1 MRTSIATI
9 VAAVM
14 AVPTFSNAFSIQTTE
29 MPRSSTILRMSSV
42 AASPI
47 GSSKATQL
55 KTALKKP
62 SKVLTV
68 GVEYVHNDE
77 AEENE
82 ILSMQLRKSKVS
94 SIWCSNI
101 DDVSNFAKEQETAKG
116 NFPGPCPVIY
126 DAKIES
132 NDDIQSAVTA
142 GATAI
147 TVDANTI
154 ETITSIWNEEVPLE
168 IIWKIANAQDVE
180 KVSEVTGG
188 DLADAAFLIRGDMA
202 SDDIEA
208 ISSALPK
215 SSLLIASV
223 DPMQSDGNE
232 VSQGKQ
238 LKALGVASILV
249 NEACVGDAEDMEY
262 SRFLVEGLTSK
273 ASSEFKF
280 SGLTGSTNGHFGG
293 VQSNGTVKWRRG
305 GES

>member
-42 AASPI
+42 AVSPI

-168 IIWKIANAQDVE
+168 IIWKIANDQDVE

-188 DLADAAFLIRGDMA
+188 DLADAAFLIQGDMA

>member
-42 AASPI
+42 AVSPI

-188 DLADAAFLIRGDMA
+188 DMADAAFLIQGDMA

>member
-42 AASPI
+42 AVSPI

-188 DLADAAFLIRGDMA
+188 DLADAAILIQGDLA
-202 SDDIEA
+202 SGDIEA

-215 SSLLIASV
+215 SSLLIASI

-238 LKALGVASILV
+238 LKTLGVASILV